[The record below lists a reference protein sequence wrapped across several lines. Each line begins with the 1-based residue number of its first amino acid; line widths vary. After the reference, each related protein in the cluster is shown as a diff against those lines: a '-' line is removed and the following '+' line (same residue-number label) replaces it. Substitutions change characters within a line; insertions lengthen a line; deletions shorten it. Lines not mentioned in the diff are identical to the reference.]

1 MIEQFWL
8 ILLGFAGGILGSMI
22 GLGGGIIVVP
32 VLTFL
37 GFSPT
42 AAASNSLFA
51 ALSNATA
58 STISYSKQKRIHFS
72 LGLKLGL
79 LSIPGTV
86 FGAIISSDIAPD
98 IFKILFGFVLITSA
112 AYIFLRRNLESK
124 EKIISKQMMIF
135 VIGASF
141 FGGIISS
148 FFGIGGGIV
157 FVPLMVAGMGMA
169 MKRAAPTSQLIL
181 LFASFSGVMT
191 HSLLGHPDFI
201 QAGFLAIGS
210 FFGGLVGARLSIDIK
225 ERYLQI
231 LVSIV
236 ILIAAA
242 KLFYDSLIDSAIV
255 GYSLNNLIML
265 LY

>member
-1 MIEQFWL
+1 MIDQIWF
-8 ILLGFAGGILGSMI
+8 IPLGFAAGVLGSML

-42 AAASNSLFA
+42 TAASNSLFA
-51 ALSNATA
+51 ALSNSIA
-58 STISYSKQKRIHFS
+58 STISYSKQKRIVFS

-79 LSIPGTV
+79 ISIPGTIL
-86 FGAIISSDIAPD
+86 GAIMSTDVTPG
-98 IFKILFGFVLITSA
+98 IFKILFGLILIASA
-112 AYIFLRRNLESK
+112 AYLFLRKKIRDK
-124 EKIISKQMMIF
+124 EKTLSIQMMFF

-141 FGGIISS
+141 FAGIISA
-148 FFGIGGGIV
+148 FFGIGGGII
-157 FVPLMVAGMGMA
+157 FVPLMVVAIGMT
-169 MKRAAPTSQLIL
+169 MKKAAPTSQLIL
-181 LFASFSGVMT
+181 LFSSLSGIIVHSF
-191 HSLLGHPDFI
+191 LGHPDFI

-210 FFGGLVGARLSIDIK
+210 FFGGIVGARLSVDIK

-242 KLFYDSLIDSAIV
+242 KLFFDSAYGGQI
-255 GYSLNNLIML
+255 SLGV
-265 LY
+265 